1 VHATWPGFLYLMVLR
16 LMQREFWTDITM
28 AELKAFFRRNDI
40 LTSSNINDIVRMKK
54 AREKE
59 AELRKQQGS
68 PTVHHV
74 LS

>member
-1 VHATWPGFLYLMVLR
+1 MVLR